1 MIDQNYNNIQKLIC
15 TAKIQYNRENENI
28 SLLAVSKKQPLTAI
42 KEAYNLGQ
50 IDFGENFVQ
59 EGVEKIKELNN
70 KNINWHFIGH
80 IQSNKTRLI
89 SENFDWVH
97 TVDRIKIAE
106 RLSKQRPEHANNLNI
121 CIQINVDD
129 EKTKSGIDI
138 KNVFDLCYVIDELPN
153 LNLRGLM
160 CLPMTR
166 SDHEQQRQPFKVLKK
181 LYEHLN
187 KERFHL
193 DTLSMGMTNDFS
205 AAIQEGSTIIRI
217 GTALFGPRD
226 KS

>member
-1 MIDQNYNNIQKLIC
+1 MIEHNFNHIQKLIC
-15 TAKIQYNRENENI
+15 TAKIKYNRKNENI

-50 IDFGENFVQ
+50 LDFGENFVQ
-59 EGVEKIKELNN
+59 EGIEKIKKLNN

-106 RLSKQRPEHANNLNI
+106 RLSKQRPDHADDLNI

-129 EKTKSGIDI
+129 EKTKSGVDI
-138 KNVFDLCYVIDELPN
+138 KNVFDLCYAINELPN

-166 SDHEQQRQPFKVLKK
+166 ANHEQQRKPFKELKK
-181 LYEHLN
+181 LYENLN
-187 KERFHL
+187 KEKFHL
-193 DTLSMGMTNDFS
+193 DTLSMGMTNDFC

-217 GTALFGPRD
+217 GTALFGPRG

>member
-1 MIDQNYNNIQKLIC
+1 MIKHNFNHIQKLIC
-15 TAKIQYNRENENI
+15 TAKIKYNRKNENI

-50 IDFGENFVQ
+50 LDFGENFVQ
-59 EGVEKIKELNN
+59 EGIEKIKKLNN

-106 RLSKQRPEHANNLNI
+106 RLSKQRPDHADDLNI

-129 EKTKSGIDI
+129 EKTKSGVDI
-138 KNVFDLCYVIDELPN
+138 KNVFDLCYAIDELPN

-166 SDHEQQRQPFKVLKK
+166 ASHEQQRKPFKELKK
-181 LYEHLN
+181 LYENLN
-187 KERFHL
+187 KEKFHL

>member
-1 MIDQNYNNIQKLIC
+1 MIEQNYNHIQKLIC
-15 TAKIQYNRENENI
+15 TAKTQYNRKNENI

-50 IDFGENFVQ
+50 LDFGENFVQ

-106 RLSKQRPEHANNLNI
+106 RLSKQRPGHANKLNI

-129 EKTKSGIDI
+129 EKTKSGVDI
-138 KNVFDLCYVIDELPN
+138 KNVFDLCYAIDELPN

-166 SDHEQQRQPFKVLKK
+166 SDHEKQRQPFKVLKK

>member
-1 MIDQNYNNIQKLIC
+1 MIEQNYNHIQELIC
-15 TAKIQYNRENENI
+15 TAKTQYNRKNENI

-50 IDFGENFVQ
+50 VDFGENFVQ

-106 RLSKQRPEHANNLNI
+106 RLSKQRPGHANKLNI

-129 EKTKSGIDI
+129 EKTKSGVDI
-138 KNVFDLCYVIDELPN
+138 KNVFDFRHHSPLIALIKPVIRLF
-153 LNLRGLM
+153 R
-160 CLPMTR
+160 
-166 SDHEQQRQPFKVLKK
+166 K
-181 LYEHLN
+181 L
-187 KERFHL
+187 
-193 DTLSMGMTNDFS
+193 SVV
-205 AAIQEGSTIIRI
+205 
-217 GTALFGPRD
+217 
-226 KS
+226 

>member
-1 MIDQNYNNIQKLIC
+1 MIEHNFNHIQKLIC
-15 TAKIQYNRENENI
+15 TAKIKYNRKNENI

-50 IDFGENFVQ
+50 LDFGENFVQ
-59 EGVEKIKELNN
+59 EGIEKIKKLNN

-106 RLSKQRPEHANNLNI
+106 RLSKQRPDHADNLNI

-129 EKTKSGIDI
+129 EKTKSGVNV
-138 KNVFDLCYVIDELPN
+138 KNVFDLCYAIDELPN

-160 CLPMTR
+160 CLPKTR

-181 LYEHLN
+181 LSEHLN

-217 GTALFGPRD
+217 GTALFGPRG

>member
-1 MIDQNYNNIQKLIC
+1 MIEHNFNHIQKLIC
-15 TAKIQYNRENENI
+15 TAKIKYNRKNENI

-50 IDFGENFVQ
+50 LDFGENFVQ
-59 EGVEKIKELNN
+59 EGIEKIKKLNN

-106 RLSKQRPEHANNLNI
+106 RLSKQRPDHADDLNI

-129 EKTKSGIDI
+129 EKTKSGVDI
-138 KNVFDLCYVIDELPN
+138 KNVFDLCYAINELPN

-166 SDHEQQRQPFKVLKK
+166 ASHEQQRKPFKELKK
-181 LYEHLN
+181 LYENLN
-187 KERFHL
+187 KEKFHL

-217 GTALFGPRD
+217 GTALFGPRG